1 MISKKPPRFT
11 TLSLHSSKKRKEKKK
26 GWMERGGQ
34 DVFVTLPAVAAS
46 TLFLLYL
53 FCFNRKHERSRP
65 NCARIRTFSLKERT
79 KICVA
84 QRSII
89 F

>member
-1 MISKKPPRFT
+1 
-11 TLSLHSSKKRKEKKK
+11 
-26 GWMERGGQ
+26 MERGGQ

-53 FCFNRKHERSRP
+53 FCFIRKHECSRL